1 MTPKTAHFLFRGAA
15 IYGLIVLLPLYFL
28 ERQVAAP
35 AEALAHPEYY

>member
-1 MTPKTAHFLFRGAA
+1 MTPNAARWLFRGAA

-35 AEALAHPEYY
+35 ATLLAHPEY